1 MDHVWAARREQVHD
15 RLSELGYSGPL
26 CFSQHIHMT
35 PFPERFRMGSGI
47 GKYEGNT
54 KPKTWMADYLL
65 PVQIGGG
72 DENVAM
78 RNPLLYTEGSSRA

>member
-1 MDHVWAARREQVHD
+1 
-15 RLSELGYSGPL
+15 
-26 CFSQHIHMT
+26 
-35 PFPERFRMGSGI
+35 MGSGI